1 MMIMNARALNAY
13 KNVATQTAIAEAS
26 PVELIVLVYARLI
39 DNLRMAQKAMEEGK
53 DTAEYVGKSLD
64 LIQQGLAAALDP
76 EKGGD
81 IAVNLAALY
90 DWSVREILKARIKN
104 SPEMFSDVIEVFRNL
119 ESAWVEI
126 HLMRSSAA
134 ASRASNTV
142 HLSAQHSVP
151 VT

>member
-1 MMIMNARALNAY
+1 MTMNARALNAY
-13 KNVATQTAIAEAS
+13 KNVATQTAITEAS

-53 DTAEYVGKSLD
+53 ETAEYVGKSLD

-104 SPEMFSDVIEVFRNL
+104 SPEMLSDVIEVFRNL

-134 ASRASNTV
+134 AGRASNTV
-142 HLSAQHSVP
+142 HLSAQHAVSV
-151 VT
+151 T